1 MPSGVV
7 GLLLGGAAG
16 RAVAAGRGW
25 SWRALLFLRRPGA
38 GRRHEVVL
46 VLGLVLG
53 RELLLRVGRWL
64 LVLRRLGGMG
74 ALGGLGR
81 KRGLA
86 VVEAGSA
93 RFPGRRGRG

>member
-1 MPSGVV
+1 VPSGVV

-25 SWRALLFLRRPGA
+25 GWRALLFLRWLGA
-38 GRRHEVVL
+38 GRRHGEVL

-53 RELLLRVGRWL
+53 RVLLLRVGRWL
-64 LVLRRLGGMG
+64 LVLRRLGGKG
-74 ALGGLGR
+74 ALRGLGC

-86 VVEAGSA
+86 VVKAGSA
-93 RFPGRRGRG
+93 RFCGRRGRG